1 MVVVYSCARSCPCKV
16 VTNPILLS
24 SQLTLTADLITEELC
39 KLNSNTDKEPKK
51 KKVKKLVSRRFDLFW
66 LVFISAVCTISCAGC
81 ISFFFHGDGKC
92 SFDRA
97 RKGEQDDE
105 NEGAVQLQRVTVVL
119 ELLQSKINIEEPH
132 RLLPTLF
139 GTLTR
144 YMYSPVMRKK
154 KGKNLVK
161 LCNLK
166 TTLLFKV
173 NGKWKLALPYTF
185 RWTYLMMETS
195 KTSALRVAWIPAVLN
210 FCMEVSRL
218 MCLSINVNDRFFVH
232 HTVNICSGWHQ
243 DFV

>member
-1 MVVVYSCARSCPCKV
+1 M
-16 VTNPILLS
+16 
-24 SQLTLTADLITEELC
+24 
-39 KLNSNTDKEPKK
+39 
-51 KKVKKLVSRRFDLFW
+51 KKLVSRAFDLFW

-81 ISFFFHGDGKC
+81 MSFFSFTETVNVLLTGRERVSKMTRTKEQC
-92 SFDRA
+92 SY
-97 RKGEQDDE
+97 KEW
-105 NEGAVQLQRVTVVL
+105 QLFLNCYIVKLTLKNHIDFYQPCLGPWPGTCTVL
-119 ELLQSKINIEEPH
+119 WWEKRRE
-132 RLLPTLF
+132 
-139 GTLTR
+139 
-144 YMYSPVMRKK
+144 
-154 KGKNLVK
+154 KNLVK

-195 KTSALRVAWIPAVLN
+195 KTSALRVAWISAVLN

-218 MCLSINVNDRFFVH
+218 MCLSINVNNRFFVH